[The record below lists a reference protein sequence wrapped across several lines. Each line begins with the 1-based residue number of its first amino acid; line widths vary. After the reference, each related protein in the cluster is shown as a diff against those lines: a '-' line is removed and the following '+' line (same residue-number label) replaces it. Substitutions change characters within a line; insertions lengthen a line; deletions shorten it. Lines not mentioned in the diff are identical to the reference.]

1 MGVPPESRKQLTLE
15 QQRKRFRRLQQEKL
29 QELQQGGAHDGR
41 RWRRSSSSSSS
52 DDEGFRE
59 EDDLDV
65 GALRLEDVISP
76 QEYAEL
82 MEDLEDDG
90 SFVFSFCHPF
100 LFLIMCSCFL
110 RKIGH

>member
-29 QELQQGGAHDGR
+29 HELQQGGAHDGR
-41 RWRRSSSSSSS
+41 RRSSTSSSSSSS

-59 EDDLDV
+59 EDDLNV

-90 SFVFSFCHPF
+90 F
-100 LFLIMCSCFL
+100 LFCFVL
-110 RKIGH
+110 FFASSFLFSS